1 MKEKGN
7 WVTKEKREI
16 PHNLYRITQYYSIG
30 IEIRVL
36 TRQNQRNIFY

>member
-16 PHNLYRITQYYSIG
+16 PHNLYRITQQ
-30 IEIRVL
+30 VL
-36 TRQNQRNIFY
+36 KLGF